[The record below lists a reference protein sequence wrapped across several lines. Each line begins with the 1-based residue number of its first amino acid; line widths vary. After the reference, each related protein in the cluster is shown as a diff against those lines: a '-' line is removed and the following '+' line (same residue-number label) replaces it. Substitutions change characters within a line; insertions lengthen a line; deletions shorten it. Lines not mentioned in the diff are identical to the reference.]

1 MNKNEMPEPEKEFL
15 KWLESATERELW
27 SGNYNRATRDEYI
40 AHRVWL
46 HFSKK
51 LEIAIEA
58 LEKIRDVG
66 DTYKDTN
73 LAGYELAVACW
84 GASTI
89 SAEEALK
96 ELKCESK

>member
-46 HFSKK
+46 HFSKR
-51 LEIAIEA
+51 LEIATEA
-58 LEKIRDVG
+58 LEEIANGHLQEQVSVMIANKV
-66 DTYKDTN
+66 
-73 LAGYELAVACW
+73 LE
-84 GASTI
+84 
-89 SAEEALK
+89 
-96 ELKCESK
+96 ELK